1 MNLREDE
8 YVMEKSKL
16 ERINELARKAKECPL
31 TEDELA
37 ERDLLRKEYIEAFR
51 ANLKS
56 TLDNT
61 VIIEPDGTKRSLKD
75 KKIAK

>member
-1 MNLREDE
+1 
-8 YVMEKSKL
+8 MEKSKL

-56 TLDNT
+56 TLVNT